1 MPKSKKELKLEPK
14 KTGSL
19 TKSYLSL
26 LFKKMKIIKNIS
38 IVLFLL
44 VSSITYAQVKFE
56 AKVSKQKLGV
66 NERLRIDFEMNQDGD
81 NFVPPNFD
89 DFTVVGGPNTS
100 LMNSYANGKKTYQ
113 KTYSYFLAP
122 KKKGKFTIKQAT
134 IEIDG
139 EVYKTFPVT
148 VTVVDAVDKPNG
160 KPDASDIASDK
171 IHLVAEVSNS
181 NPYLNEPTTVVYK
194 LYVARDVGISNNW
207 REKQTPR
214 YNDFW
219 SQNIE
224 IKGLNIQRGEYKGED
239 YRYVVLRKTV
249 LYPQKTGKLK
259 LEPLVLDVTVEVPTG
274 RSNVFLQ
281 QIMTKVPKTIT
292 AGSKTINVKPL
303 PEQGKP
309 SDFKGAVGDFNFN
322 VTTSKNQLNA
332 TESLQAKIEVTGR
345 GNLKLFEL
353 PKLTTPSS
361 LEVYEPEHKE
371 NVRTGLSGMQGSI
384 SDTYTIVPQYR
395 GKYPIPSISFSYFD
409 LKTESYKRITSD
421 EIIIDVVEGPT
432 ASVNSSESAEE
443 NKLKQIV
450 KPSSNAFAFIKTT
463 TNWESMSSKD
473 FFKST
478 SFWCLL
484 LLPFLAI
491 PLAIVIRRAKDK
503 RDADVVGTR
512 IRKADRLAKKYLSEA
527 KKNLGQK
534 EVFYESL
541 ERALHNYLKAKLN
554 IETSDFNKEKI
565 NTLLTKRQVE
575 SNVVSEFISILESCE
590 LARYTP
596 ITNVTMQNDYDK
608 AAKTISLI
616 DKQIR

>member
-1 MPKSKKELKLEPK
+1 
-14 KTGSL
+14 
-19 TKSYLSL
+19 
-26 LFKKMKIIKNIS
+26 MKIIKNIS
-38 IVLFLL
+38 IILFLL
-44 VSSITYAQVKFE
+44 VSSISYTQVKFE

-100 LMNSYANGKKTYQ
+100 LKNLYVNGKRTYQ

-148 VTVVDAVDKPNG
+148 VTVTAAVDKPNG
-160 KPDASDIASDK
+160 PPDASDIASDK
-171 IHLVAEVSNS
+171 IHLVAEVSNG

-194 LYVARDVGISNNW
+194 LYVSTEVGISSNW

-259 LEPLVLDVTVEVPTG
+259 LEPLVLDITVEVPTG
-274 RSNVFLQ
+274 RANIFGQ
-281 QIMTKVPKTIT
+281 QIMTQVPKTVT
-292 AGSKTINVKPL
+292 AGSRTINVKPL

-309 SDFKGAVGDFNFN
+309 SDFKGAVGDFDFK

-332 TESLQAKIEVTGR
+332 TESLQAKIEVSGR

-371 NVRTGLSGMQGSI
+371 SVRTNLGGMQGSI

-395 GKYPIPSISFSYFD
+395 GKYPVPSISFSYFD

-432 ASVNSSESAEE
+432 ASTDNSENTSAAT
-443 NKLKQIV
+443 KQTV
-450 KPSSNAFAFIKTT
+450 KPNANAFAFIKTSS
-463 TNWESMSSKD
+463 NWESMTTKD

-491 PLAIVIRRAKDK
+491 PLAIVIRREKDK
-503 RDADVVGTR
+503 RDADIVGSR

-534 EVFYESL
+534 EAFYESL
-541 ERALHNYLKAKLN
+541 ERALHNYLKAKLR

-565 NTLLTKRQVE
+565 ETLLTKKNVE
-575 SNVVSEFISILESCE
+575 SNVVSEFISIIESCE

>member
-1 MPKSKKELKLEPK
+1 MQ
-14 KTGSL
+14 
-19 TKSYLSL
+19 TKS
-26 LFKKMKIIKNIS
+26 FKNILF
-38 IVLFLL
+38 LFLL
-44 VSSITYAQVKFE
+44 FTGVLSFAQVKFE
-56 AKVSKQKLGV
+56 AKVSKKKLGV
-66 NERLRIDFEMNQDGD
+66 NERLRIDFEMNKDGD
-81 NFVPPNFD
+81 NFVPPNFN

-122 KKKGKFTIKQAT
+122 KKRGKFTIKQAT

-139 EVYKTFPVT
+139 EIYKTFPITINVT
-148 VTVVDAVDKPNG
+148 AAVEKPNG
-160 KPDASDIASDK
+160 PPDASDVASEN
-171 IHLVAEVSNS
+171 IHLVAEVSKT
-181 NPYLNEPTTVVYK
+181 NPYLNEGFTVVYK
-194 LYVARDVGISNNW
+194 LYVSPETGVSNW
-207 REKQTPR
+207 REKDNPR

-224 IKGLNIQRGEYKGED
+224 IKGLNIQKGIYKGEE

-249 LYPQKTGKLK
+249 LYPQKTGKLQI
-259 LEPLVLDVTVEVPTG
+259 EPLVLDITVEVPSG
-274 RSNVFLQ
+274 RADIFGR

-292 AGSKTINVKPL
+292 AGSRTINVKPL
-303 PEQGKP
+303 PEHEKP
-309 SDFKGAVGDFNFN
+309 ADFKGAVGDFDFKL
-322 VTTSKNQLNA
+322 TTSKSQLNA
-332 TESLQAKIEVTGR
+332 TESLQAKIEVLGK

-371 NVRTGLSGMQGSI
+371 NVRTNLNGMQGRI

-409 LKTESYKRITSD
+409 LNTETYKRITTD
-421 EIIIDVVEGPT
+421 EIVIDVLEGPT
-432 ASVNSSESAEE
+432 ASNNEE
-443 NKLKQIV
+443 NVPSEGAKQTV
-450 KPSSNAFAFIKTT
+450 RPNTNTFAFIKTSS
-463 TNWESMSSKD
+463 NWSSIKSMP

-478 SFWCLL
+478 TFWALL

-491 PLAIVIRRAKDK
+491 PLAIVIRRQKDK
-503 RDADVVGTR
+503 RDADVQGNR

-534 EVFYESL
+534 ESFYESL

-565 NTLLTKRQVE
+565 ENLLTERHVE
-575 SNVVSEFISILESCE
+575 NDVVSEFISILESCE

-596 ITNVTMQNDYDK
+596 ITQVTMKNDYDK
-608 AAKTISLI
+608 AARTISLI
-616 DKQIR
+616 DKQLR